1 MQFHFFLGIDF
12 RSLLPLFMEVITLN
26 FRVRDCC
33 QGIVQLLDDARLFDY
48 SEMKAHGLKKY
59 CAKTSVDWFG
69 NLTTK

>member
-1 MQFHFFLGIDF
+1 
-12 RSLLPLFMEVITLN
+12 MEVITLN

-59 CAKTSVDWFG
+59 CAKTSVD
-69 NLTTK
+69 